1 LYAGEEKG
9 PFLRTA
15 KQADNV
21 QRHALKWEVASGHD
35 LMADAVRHGERHLN
49 SKNMHLCAI
58 VRYWSGEQT
67 FAAANGLPLHYPF
80 GYEPQRASELGCE
93 DLSRARQRHR
103 CGPERNVLFSQRR
116 SEICRYT
123 HTIGYGSKGKAEA
136 VEKQVAGELEIGRY
150 CSLRTTVRGRQSTQ
164 HIALFI
170 YRDFAADLFG
180 RGLVVVSFN
189 TGGDRAKDF
198 ADAWFQK
205 VDAFMNES
213 LSNKEDN

>member
-1 LYAGEEKG
+1 
-9 PFLRTA
+9 
-15 KQADNV
+15 
-21 QRHALKWEVASGHD
+21 
-35 LMADAVRHGERHLN
+35 
-49 SKNMHLCAI
+49 
-58 VRYWSGEQT
+58 
-67 FAAANGLPLHYPF
+67 
-80 GYEPQRASELGCE
+80 
-93 DLSRARQRHR
+93 
-103 CGPERNVLFSQRR
+103 
-116 SEICRYT
+116 
-123 HTIGYGSKGKAEA
+123 